1 MKYPSAVNNVTP
13 GTVNA
18 AHKVLGVLPSPPAG
32 TVRARL
38 VKLLPGDFP
47 GEPLGVTGYDVCV
60 AEPLLLRG
68 YSFDAA
74 KAYENSNG
82 VGTFATK
89 FPPFEEHALVV
100 EIYDDA
106 NPENRDIN
114 KIVLGGGEDQIDEI
128 TGADHRDLTQIYNRL
143 GSSTVSMCLLGFEYT
158 DTGVPANDLIGFY
171 PSLQVNGAAIT
182 DKFLHHA
189 TIELYEV
196 DGVSPIFV
204 GTDTPLYSQLLSA
217 PLGSSA
223 GAVQLTV
230 PSTTGLTAGKIL
242 ACDNELMTV
251 VTVDSPTLVTVTRA
265 SLGTTRVA
273 HSAGAEVW
281 ISGADARGIFKVVK
295 TGASDLVFETNYTVK
310 VSITWKGASYIST
323 HQFLFRENDV

>member
-1 MKYPSAVNNVTP
+1 MKYPSFVNNATP

-18 AHKVLGVLPSPPAG
+18 GHVAVGVLPVAPTG
-32 TVRARL
+32 TVRARVL
-38 VKLLPGDFP
+38 KLLAGGLT
-47 GEPLGVTGYDVCV
+47 GEALDITGYETCTPQ
-60 AEPLLLRG
+60 PLLRCYSIDIG
-68 YSFDAA
+68 Y
-74 KAYENSNG
+74 AYEQANG
-82 VGTFATK
+82 AGTFATK
-89 FPPFEEHALVV
+89 FPPYEEHALLI

-106 NPENRDIN
+106 NADNRDIN
-114 KIVLGGGEDQIDEI
+114 KLVFGGGEDQVDAI
-128 TGADHRDLTQIYNRL
+128 TGDDHRDLTSIYNRL

-189 TIELYEV
+189 TVELYEV

-223 GAVQLTV
+223 GAVQLTIA
-230 PSTTGLTAGKIL
+230 STTGLSAGKIL

-265 SLGTTRVA
+265 SLGTTRA
-273 HSAGAEVW
+273 YHSAGAEVW
-281 ISGADARGIFKVVK
+281 ITGADSRGIFKVVK

-310 VSITWKGASYIST
+310 VSITWKGSSYLSI

>member
-1 MKYPSAVNNVTP
+1 VKYPSFVNNVTA
-13 GTVNA
+13 GTLNA
-18 AHKVLGVLPSPPAG
+18 GHPCVGVLPSAPVG

-38 VKLLPGDFP
+38 LKLIPGGLT
-47 GEPLGVTGYDVCV
+47 GEALDITGYDVCTPEV
-60 AEPLLLRG
+60 LLRC
-68 YSFDAA
+68 YSIDVAS
-74 KAYENSNG
+74 AYESANG
-82 VGTFATK
+82 AGTFAVK
-89 FPPFEEHALVV
+89 FPPYEEHAMLV

-106 NPENRDIN
+106 NAENRDLN
-114 KIVLGGGEDQIDEI
+114 KLVFGGGEDQIDAI
-128 TGADHRDLTQIYNRL
+128 TGDDHRDLTQIYNRL

-189 TIELYEV
+189 TVELYEV

-217 PLGSSA
+217 PLGSGA
-223 GAVQLTV
+223 GAVQLSIA
-230 PSTTGLTAGKIL
+230 STTGLTAGKIL
-242 ACDNELMTV
+242 ACDSELMTV

-265 SLGTTRVA
+265 SLGTTRAA

-281 ISGADARGIFKVVK
+281 ITGADARGIFKIVK

-310 VSITWKGASYIST
+310 VSVTWKGASYIST

>member
-1 MKYPSAVNNVTP
+1 MKYPSFINMSTP

-18 AHKVLGVLPSPPAG
+18 GHVVIGVLPVAPAG
-32 TVRARL
+32 TVRARAS
-38 VKLLPGDFP
+38 KLLPGSLTD
-47 GEPLGVTGYDVCV
+47 EALDLTGYNVCTPHVYLRCYKFDV
-60 AEPLLLRG
+60 AE
-68 YSFDAA
+68 
-74 KAYENSNG
+74 AYENANG
-82 VGTFATK
+82 TGTFATK
-89 FPPFEEHALVV
+89 FPPYEEHALLI

-106 NPENRDIN
+106 NSENRDIN
-114 KIVLGGGEDQIDEI
+114 KIVFGGGEDQIDEI
-128 TGADHRDLTQIYNRL
+128 TGVDHRDLTSIYNRL
-143 GSSTVSMCLLGFEYT
+143 GASTVSMCLLGSRYT
-158 DTGVPANDLIGFY
+158 ATGVPANDLIGFY
-171 PSLQVNGAAIT
+171 PALQVNGAAIT

-189 TIELYEV
+189 TVELYEV

-217 PLGSSA
+217 PLGSGA

-251 VTVDSPTLVTVTRA
+251 VTVDSPNLVTVTRG
-265 SLGTTRVA
+265 SLGTTRAA

-281 ISGADARGIFKVVK
+281 ISGADARGIFNVVK

-310 VSITWKGASYIST
+310 VSITWKGTSYVSI